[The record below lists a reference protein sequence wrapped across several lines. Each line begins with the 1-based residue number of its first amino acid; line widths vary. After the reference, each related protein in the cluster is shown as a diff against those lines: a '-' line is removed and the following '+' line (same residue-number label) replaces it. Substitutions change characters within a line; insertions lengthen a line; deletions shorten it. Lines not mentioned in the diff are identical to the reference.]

1 MRDMLLAAE
10 ASAERLHVMARLASV
25 GSTELAELSNMIF
38 GIVDFE
44 ASGRK
49 DERAAKHICVKENVH
64 PQLDD
69 LRQSCACMQ
78 NVLTSTAQEERAR
91 LERHSLMPQY
101 ALDDQLYVVFITQL
115 GFMLKMPMPEAR
127 LPLRCHVTSQRAGAS
142 TATPARDG
150 LA

>member
-1 MRDMLLAAE
+1 MYCAHPHVRTGVIWVDLE
-10 ASAERLHVMARLASV
+10 SRLI
-25 GSTELAELSNMIF
+25 G
-38 GIVDFE
+38 
-44 ASGRK
+44 GRCRVCG

-69 LRQSCACMQ
+69 LRQSCAGMQ